1 MELLELV
8 WIVALGA
15 AAGLLVGCVGIGGVI
30 VVPALVYLAGYSL
43 PTAIAAAMCAFIV
56 SGLVGTYAYAKAGS
70 IRWRMTWPLSLAALP
85 CAFGGALLV
94 SAVPPALLELAIGL
108 LTAGSGLHALARRRH
123 RPDGNRTLSAP
134 LLAGAGAVTG
144 LVSALTGTGGPLV
157 LVPILVTLDV
167 PTLASIGLAQAV
179 QLPIAAAATGG
190 FLISGLLEMP
200 LGLALAAGI
209 AAGTWIGA
217 TAAHAL
223 PTATLRRLVAS
234 LLVIVGAAMLLRL
247 AANA

>member
-1 MELLELV
+1 MELELV

-56 SGLVGTYAYAKAGS
+56 SGLVGSYAYAKAGS

-94 SAVPPALLELAIGL
+94 SFMPPALLELAIGL
-108 LTAGSGLHALARRRH
+108 LTTGSGLHALAGRRH
-123 RPDGNRTLSAP
+123 GRDGNRALSAP
-134 LLAGAGAVTG
+134 LLAAAGAVTG

-157 LVPILVTLDV
+157 LVPILVALDV

-200 LGLALAAGI
+200 IGLALAVGI

-234 LLVIVGAAMLLRL
+234 LLVIIGAAMLLRL